1 MHVMIEITIALLF
14 LGIFAGLLSGFFG
27 IGSGIILVP
36 AYIFLFEFLNFPK
49 EIIPFLATGTSM
61 TTMALVIPNAA
72 RTHYKNGNVDT
83 DVLRDIFLVG
93 LLFAFLGRYISFFFE
108 STTLQ
113 IIIAVSLTLAA
124 LQLIFD
130 VSPKQTSKQINKVE
144 LILVIAAIA
153 SLTSIVGI
161 GGGILMIPYFK
172 FRGLSMHKAIGTSSV
187 MGFSFALSSSIAVF
201 LFVPEA
207 AEELNYLIGAAFYP
221 AILIVGL
228 SSIYFARV
236 GANLSSNTQGDILKK
251 AFAILVILAAFRVFY
266 STFL

>member
-1 MHVMIEITIALLF
+1 M
-14 LGIFAGLLSGFFG
+14 
-27 IGSGIILVP
+27 
-36 AYIFLFEFLNFPK
+36 
-49 EIIPFLATGTSM
+49 
-61 TTMALVIPNAA
+61 
-72 RTHYKNGNVDT
+72 
-83 DVLRDIFLVG
+83 
-93 LLFAFLGRYISFFFE
+93 
-108 STTLQ
+108 
-113 IIIAVSLTLAA
+113 AA

-130 VSPKQTSKQINKVE
+130 ISPKQTSTQINKVE

-207 AEELNYLIGAAFYP
+207 AKELDYLIGAAFYP

-228 SSIYFARV
+228 SSIYFAQV

-251 AFAILVILAAFRVFY
+251 AFAVLVILAAFRVFY